1 MFRKLLAFLAAM
13 SVTFAFAAV
22 DVKHV
27 SPEGQR
33 QSFDKL
39 RTVGFW

>member
-1 MFRKLLAFLAAM
+1 MLSNPSTKIVRMADVK
-13 SVTFAFAAV
+13 FAAV

-39 RTVGFW
+39 KTVGFW